1 MDEQCTSDFG
11 LHPRALGWEVAAAV
25 SDAAYLGKRHG
36 VHQDQHA
43 FGMRLGTGRPSL
55 PAVSVVQA
63 DVSDVCLL
71 IGFSDAQHPSQKMF
85 FHPIRIRWQ
94 WARFFS
100 CDSPSLVS
108 EVNDNF
114 FRHRRCRS
122 GILER
127 SNIAMGGV
135 FERGFQFAQV
145 HLNIRNFL
153 VESQNCQLRLWHHKG
168 QNALRA
174 LQLRMRLGQT
184 LEDARR
190 WCPSAK
196 YNVSQSCQAPQ
207 IPALFPVCVDVR
219 QISWRM
225 PSAVMKSV

>member
-43 FGMRLGTGRPSL
+43 FGMRLGTGRPSSL
-55 PAVSVVQA
+55 RFLWFGQMSQTFV
-63 DVSDVCLL
+63 
-71 IGFSDAQHPSQKMF
+71 FSWVLDAQHLSQKMF

-114 FRHRRCRS
+114 SGHRRCRS

-127 SNIAMGGV
+127 LNIAMGGV

-153 VESQNCQLRLWHHKG
+153 VESQNGQLRLWHHKG

-174 LQLRMRLGQT
+174 LQLRMRLGES
-184 LEDARR
+184 L
-190 WCPSAK
+190 
-196 YNVSQSCQAPQ
+196 
-207 IPALFPVCVDVR
+207 
-219 QISWRM
+219 
-225 PSAVMKSV
+225 